1 MAVEGAADGF
11 FDSSND
17 ILIAEQRENIG
28 FNKDRSHL
36 SLLKPTCL
44 Y

>member
-1 MAVEGAADGF
+1 MEGAADGF

-28 FNKDRSHL
+28 FNKDRWALIKTSGL
-36 SLLKPTCL
+36 
-44 Y
+44 